1 MSFILHKILEKTA
14 IYVII
19 HMLKV
24 SGIMEESYLDIDIR
38 EIVEKVENGADLN
51 FLAKYYGFPSTTIL
65 RNVLKKFYKEAFHKH
80 IPKKVPISEEIKEEI
95 FNYYYQG
102 HSIEDISN
110 KYYLNT
116 YHVNNILTEMRSK
129 HGVKKPEINIENVIS
144 DVESGLSLQEISEKN
159 GTTKA
164 TIINHLKSC
173 ERGQKVLERFKKPPK
188 EPKPEM
194 TAEEIEE
201 AYLSGDM
208 EKLQHIRNWRSIL
221 QDKYGLE
228 YMKVLKQK
236 KGIVPK
242 KEKHQKVLSKNQ
254 FETSLK
260 SFPLETLIKEANKRG
275 IIVPEEY
282 IKEYE
287 SKSQTDN
294 PSNKL
299 ETPNDDDGWVI

>member
-1 MSFILHKILEKTA
+1 MSFILHKILEKIA

-19 HMLKV
+19 YMLKV
-24 SGIMEESYLDIDIR
+24 GGFMEESYLDIDIR

-51 FLAKYYGFPSTTIL
+51 FLAKYYRFPSTTIL
-65 RNVLKKFYKEAFHKH
+65 SNVLKKFYKEKYHKH
-80 IPKKVPISEEIKEEI
+80 IPKKVPISEETKEEI

-129 HGVKKPEINIENVIS
+129 HSVKKPEISIEDIIR
-144 DVESGLSLQEISEKN
+144 DLESGLSLQEISEKN
-159 GTTKA
+159 DTTKT

-173 ERGQKVLERFKKPPK
+173 ERGQKILGKFKKPVK
-188 EPKPEM
+188 EPRPKI

-201 AYLSGDM
+201 AYLSGNM
-208 EKLQHIRNWRSIL
+208 EKLQHISNWRAIL

-228 YMKVLKQK
+228 YIKVLKQK
-236 KGIVPK
+236 KGIVSK
-242 KEKHQKVLSKNQ
+242 KEKHQKVLSKTQ

-260 SFPLETLIKEANKRG
+260 SFPLEKLVEEANKRG
-275 IIVPEEY
+275 IVVPKEYIEEY
-282 IKEYE
+282 KA
-287 SKSQTDN
+287 KSQTNN
-294 PSNKL
+294 PNNKL
-299 ETPNDDDGWVI
+299 ETPNDDDGWTI